1 MRHTLILC
9 LVPLLVS
16 GLAACA
22 DDSDVPPDDAGG
34 VADTADGN
42 GSGSDAS
49 SDVGPERA
57 RGLQGEVRV
66 WRDSDGM
73 AHIRASNRHDAFF
86 MQGYETAR
94 DRLWNLDF
102 LRHFVYGTQASVYGE
117 AFVDDDIL
125 KRGLNLRRVAEQT
138 VAHYQQDLPD
148 VYAHMQ
154 AYTDGVNAWIRDV
167 QTGQN
172 GATLPAEFARIPGEY
187 AIAPWT
193 MVDSIA
199 VGKALV
205 LSQSFQ
211 PDLELA
217 FFAGNLL
224 MGDTFREM
232 FPFTPLF
239 ATHALEESPTPDTE
253 LSLEYRPG
261 LDDEKDRVTLTP
273 EVVDALQVLIE
284 RLVIATGRDDI
295 SGKGGSNAWAVSG
308 DTTASGNAMLCN
320 DTHMT
325 LDLPSNLYP
334 IHVAVDSDTDEAME
348 FFGYNGPGMPMA
360 IIGNNNH
367 LSWALTNAYA
377 DVTDLYQETV
387 SADGTTVLFNGQQVP
402 LEIRDEVIPIR
413 LPDGTVDTSRT
424 VRVRNVPHHGPLL
437 NDLLP
442 PEIGNTL
449 NQFNFVFSVRWTG
462 FDSESS
468 DFRAFLKL
476 IDARTVDD
484 GIAALQDVTSGV
496 MSFTFADSAGDI
508 AYIAAGPY
516 PQRPWD
522 FTENPPYSV
531 LDGTGGL
538 EWGDR
543 IPFDEIPRLV
553 RPAKG
558 YAVNANASIGP
569 NALDNNPETGDFYFS
584 HFLDLGTRAWRLTDL
599 LHNMTGQ
606 GGITLE
612 QLRAM
617 QADNFSIH
625 ASVFLPTLLDQQA
638 AICDAQPTSDECNA
652 LQLLSDWDQMQD
664 ADSAAAAIFNAWCLQ
679 FMWDTYVDDTN
690 DLVQQLLG
698 PELDNSAG
706 RGIGHWLRGRTPPS
720 GRNYF
725 DVEGTERVESAG
737 DVARGAL
744 TTSLQVLR
752 EFYGAESVMAG
763 WRWED
768 AHQVTWRHQVWRDLD
783 EGPRGMGSGFRTVN
797 AADYRLVIEGELAR
811 PPYQMNEGPG
821 IRYCVEMT
829 ADSPVVTGSVNG
841 GVSGHAESPYFID
854 QLDDWVAG
862 VNRPVPTSRS
872 AVDALGEPVVF
883 AAGFGA
889 VGATSQGP

>member
-1 MRHTLILC
+1 MAGLIGC
-9 LVPLLVS
+9 MDDTGDGARDSVAAVDVGQDGS
-16 GLAACA
+16 G
-22 DDSDVPPDDAGG
+22 DAGAG
-34 VADTADGN
+34 VEG
-42 GSGSDAS
+42 GL
-49 SDVGPERA
+49 RA
-57 RGLQGEVRV
+57 TVEV
-66 WRDSDGM
+66 WRDASGM
-73 AHIRASNRHDAFF
+73 AHIRAQSRHDAFF

-117 AFVDDDIL
+117 AFVEDDIL

-138 VAHYQQDLPD
+138 AGYYERELPD
-148 VYAHMQ
+148 VYAHLQ
-154 AYTDGVNAWIRDV
+154 AYADGVNAWMYDV
-167 QTGQN
+167 ESGRN
-172 GATLPAEFARIPGEY
+172 GATLPSEFDRIPGAYEL
-187 AIAPWT
+187 APWT
-193 MVDSIA
+193 VVDSIA

-239 ATHALEESPTPDTE
+239 ATHALEEAPTPDSE

-261 LDDEKDRVTLTP
+261 LDSEKERQTLTP
-273 EVVDALQVLIE
+273 EVVHALNVLIE
-284 RLVIATGRDDI
+284 RLIIATGRDDI
-295 SGKGGSNAWAVSG
+295 SGKGGSNAWAVAG
-308 DTTASGNAMLCN
+308 TTTASGHAMLCN

-334 IHVAVDSDTDEAME
+334 IHVTVDSDTAEAMD

-360 IIGNNNH
+360 IIGNNRDV
-367 LSWALTNAYA
+367 SWALTNAYA
-377 DVTDLYQETV
+377 DVTDLYQETL
-387 SADGTTVLFNGQQVP
+387 SADGTTVLFRGQQVP
-402 LEIRDEVIPIR
+402 LEIRDEVIPVR
-413 LPDGTVDTSRT
+413 AEDGTVDASRT
-424 VRVRNVPHHGPLL
+424 VRIRSVPHHGPLL

-449 NQFNFVFSVRWTG
+449 NQFNFIFSVRWTG
-462 FDSESS
+462 FEPESS
-468 DFRAFLKL
+468 DFRAFLNL
-476 IDARTVDD
+476 IESRNVDD
-484 GIAALQDVTSGV
+484 GIAALRDFSSGV

-508 AYIAAGPY
+508 AYMAAGPY

-522 FTENPPYSV
+522 FGANPPYSV
-531 LDGTGGL
+531 LDGTGEL

-558 YAVNANASIGP
+558 YAVNANASVGP

-584 HFLDLGTRAWRLTDL
+584 HFLDLGTRAWRLTDV
-599 LHNMTGQ
+599 LHGLTRQ
-606 GGITLE
+606 GDITLDR
-612 QLRAM
+612 LRAL

-625 ASVFLPTLLDQQA
+625 ASVFLPTLLDQRQ
-638 AICDAQPTSDECNA
+638 AICDAQPESDECVA
-652 LQLLSDWDQMQD
+652 VQLLADWDLMQD

-690 DLVQQLLG
+690 ELVQQLLG

-725 DVEGTERVESAG
+725 DVAGTERVESAA

-744 TTSLQVLR
+744 TTSMQVLR
-752 EFYGAESVMAG
+752 EFYGPERDPVE
-763 WRWED
+763 WRWDE

-797 AADYRLVIEGELAR
+797 AADYRLVIDGELAR

-829 ADSPVVTGSVNG
+829 SDFPTVTGSVNG
-841 GVSGHAESPYFID
+841 GISGHAESPYFTD

-862 VNRPVPTSRS
+862 VNRPVPMDRQ
-872 AVDALGEPVVF
+872 AVEALGEPQVF

-889 VGATSQGP
+889 LHDLP